1 MLSQLDDQINSK
13 QTQLSN
19 ADTRIRELNNDK
31 AELLKGQK
39 IGGASQNRLEEIR
52 LEAQTKIVG
61 YQRRIQESE
70 DQISKI
76 VEQQAGVTAA
86 QTETLRAKIRTLE
99 SQIEEEAKSSRE
111 TVAAKK
117 EIYLNRKEEIES
129 KKQDRSLS
137 IESDKDQIP
146 IIKQEI
152 IKIQESIDENK
163 KIKRDASYNSQ
174 VYRLASL
181 IYGKTDVADVTREEV
196 KWVSI
201 VWFGSIALI
210 VSTIGTILA
219 LISYILRDPE
229 AFVERKKF
237 NLTRRINRLFYLIF
251 WRFNRILLSA
261 TNLILAVAK
270 LFLSFAEIFR
280 GLIGQPVQ
288 RAIRLALIAY
298 RRQLNKPR

>member
-1 MLSQLDDQINSK
+1 M
-13 QTQLSN
+13 
-19 ADTRIRELNNDK
+19 
-31 AELLKGQK
+31 
-39 IGGASQNRLEEIR
+39 
-52 LEAQTKIVG
+52 
-61 YQRRIQESE
+61 
-70 DQISKI
+70 
-76 VEQQAGVTAA
+76 
-86 QTETLRAKIRTLE
+86 
-99 SQIEEEAKSSRE
+99 
-111 TVAAKK
+111 
-117 EIYLNRKEEIES
+117 
-129 KKQDRSLS
+129 
-137 IESDKDQIP
+137 
-146 IIKQEI
+146 
-152 IKIQESIDENK
+152 
-163 KIKRDASYNSQ
+163 
-174 VYRLASL
+174 
-181 IYGKTDVADVTREEV
+181 

-237 NLTRRINRLFYLIF
+237 SLTRRINRLFYLIF

-298 RRQLNKPR
+298 RRRLNKPRIETVEKEVEKIVEVEVEKRRG